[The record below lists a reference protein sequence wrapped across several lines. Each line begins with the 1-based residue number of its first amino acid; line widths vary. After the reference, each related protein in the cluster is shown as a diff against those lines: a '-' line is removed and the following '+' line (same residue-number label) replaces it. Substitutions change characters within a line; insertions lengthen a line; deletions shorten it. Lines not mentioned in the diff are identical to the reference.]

1 MPYLWKVFAERSID
15 MLALASVPAGIT
27 PDISW
32 VDYLIIAV
40 YFVVTLGIGFVL
52 RTRMISSEDF
62 FLSGRSLPSWVTGLA
77 FVGANLGALEIL
89 GMGANAAQYGILQAH
104 FYWIGAIPAM
114 VFVAIFMMPF
124 YYGSKTHS
132 VPGFLK
138 LRYNEATRGFNAI
151 SFAVLTLLTSGI
163 NMYAAALVFNVLLGW
178 DLNACIWL
186 AAVFITVYIGL
197 GGLTSSIYNETLQF
211 FLIVAG
217 LLPLTIIGLVNVG
230 GWSGLE
236 AKVNN
241 PAFFHLWAG
250 TATNNNPFGVNFIG
264 IILGLGFVL
273 SFGYWCTDF
282 LVVQRALA
290 AEDEAAAERTPLIA
304 AFPKLFFPF
313 LAIIPG
319 LIILSVLPHLG
330 HGGGFENSYNMAIPF
345 AMVHYFPSG
354 LLGLGLTALL
364 ASFMSG
370 MAGNVTAFN
379 TVWTYDIYRSYINR
393 NAPDRHYL
401 QMGRVVTVVGIL
413 LSVGTAYL
421 AGGFNS
427 IMDYVQT
434 LFSIFNAPLL
444 ATFLLG
450 MFWRRTTPWGGFW
463 GLLVGTVVSIALWV
477 GEQFLHLYSF
487 GSSEGSSMW
496 RAFIAWAVC
505 FVVTIVVSFFTKPRP
520 DVELKGLVYSLTP
533 KAERVQTVWYKR
545 PLVLVAG
552 IAVIFIAFNIIFW

>member
-1 MPYLWKVFAERSID
+1 
-15 MLALASVPAGIT
+15 MLALATMQARPT
-27 PDISW
+27 PNIGW
-32 VDYLIIAV
+32 VDYLIIGI
-40 YFVVTLGIGFVL
+40 YFVATIGIGFVL
-52 RTRMISSEDF
+52 RTRMRTSEDF

-114 VFVAIFMMPF
+114 IFVAIFMMPF
-124 YYGSKTHS
+124 YYGSRTHS

-138 LRYNEATRGFNAI
+138 LRYNEATRGFNALT
-151 SFAVLTLLTSGI
+151 FAILTLLTSGI

-178 DLNACIWL
+178 SLNACIWL
-186 AAVFITVYIGL
+186 AALFIMAYILL

-217 LLPLTIIGLVNVG
+217 LLPLTIVGLINVG
-230 GWSGLE
+230 GWSGLQ

-250 TATNNNPFGVNFIG
+250 TAGNNNPFGVNFIG

-290 AEDEAAAERTPLIA
+290 SEDMAAAQRTPLIA
-304 AFPKLFFPF
+304 TFPKLFFPF

-319 LIILSVLPHLG
+319 LIILSVLPNLG
-330 HGGGFENSYNMAIPF
+330 HGGGFQNSYNMAIPF

-379 TVWTYDIYRSYINR
+379 TVWTYDIYRSYIKR
-393 NAPDRHYL
+393 DAEDRHYL
-401 QMGRVVTVVGIL
+401 RMGRIVTVVGIV

-421 AGGFNS
+421 ASSFNS
-427 IMDYVQT
+427 IM
-434 LFSIFNAPLL
+434 
-444 ATFLLG
+444 
-450 MFWRRTTPWGGFW
+450 
-463 GLLVGTVVSIALWV
+463 
-477 GEQFLHLYSF
+477 
-487 GSSEGSSMW
+487 
-496 RAFIAWAVC
+496 
-505 FVVTIVVSFFTKPRP
+505 
-520 DVELKGLVYSLTP
+520 
-533 KAERVQTVWYKR
+533 
-545 PLVLVAG
+545 
-552 IAVIFIAFNIIFW
+552 

>member
-1 MPYLWKVFAERSID
+1 MV
-15 MLALASVPAGIT
+15 ALASLQARVTANVG
-27 PDISW
+27 W
-32 VDYLIIAV
+32 VDYLIIAI
-40 YFVVTLGIGFVL
+40 YFAVTLGIGFAL
-52 RTRMISSEDF
+52 RTRMRTSEDF

-89 GMGANAAQYGILQAH
+89 GMGANAAQYGMLQAH

-114 VFVAIFMMPF
+114 IFVAIFMMPF

-151 SFAVLTLLTSGI
+151 SFGVLTVLTSGI

-178 DLNACIWL
+178 SLNACIWL
-186 AAVFITVYIGL
+186 AAVFIMVYILL
-197 GGLTSSIYNETLQF
+197 GGLSSSIYNETLQF
-211 FLIVAG
+211 FLIVLG
-217 LLPLTIIGLVNVG
+217 LLPLTIIGLISVG
-230 GWSGLE
+230 GWSGLQ
-236 AKVNN
+236 ARISN

-250 TATNNNPFGVNFIG
+250 TAGSNNPFGVNFIG
-264 IILGLGFVL
+264 IVLGLGFVL

-304 AFPKLFFPF
+304 TFPKLFFPF
-313 LAIIPG
+313 IAIVPG
-319 LIILSVLPHLG
+319 LIILSVLPGLG

-379 TVWTYDIYRSYINR
+379 TVWTYDIYRSYIKR
-393 NAPDRHYL
+393 DAPDAHYL
-401 QMGRVVTVVGIL
+401 WMGRVITVVGIL
-413 LSVGTAYL
+413 LSVGTAYI
-421 AGGFNS
+421 AASFTS
-427 IMDYVQT
+427 IMDYVQA

-450 MFWRRTTPWGGFW
+450 MFWRRTTPWGGFV
-463 GLLVGTVVSIALWV
+463 GLVTGTFVSIALWIT
-477 GEQFLHLYSF
+477 EQLMHLYSF

-496 RAFIAWAVC
+496 RALIAWAIC
-505 FVVTIVVSFFTKPRP
+505 FVVTIGVSLFTAPKP
-520 DVELKGLVYSLTP
+520 DTELKGLVYSLTP
-533 KAERVQTVWYKR
+533 KAEVKETVWYKR
-545 PLVLVAG
+545 PLVLAAVAL
-552 IAVIFIAFNIIFW
+552 VILIVFNILFF

>member
-1 MPYLWKVFAERSID
+1 MFV
-15 MLALASVPAGIT
+15 LAALQVRIT
-27 PDISW
+27 PNVSW
-32 VDYLIIAV
+32 VDYLIIAL
-40 YFVVTLGIGFVL
+40 YFAVTLGIGFTL
-52 RTRMISSEDF
+52 RARMKSSEDF
-62 FLSGRSLPSWVTGLA
+62 FLAGRSLPSWVTGLA

-114 VFVAIFMMPF
+114 IFVAIFMMPF
-124 YYGSKTHS
+124 YYGSKAHS

-138 LRYNEATRGFNAI
+138 LRYNEATRGFNAL

-163 NMYAAALVFNVLLGW
+163 NMYAAALVFNLLLGW
-178 DLNACIWL
+178 SLNACIL
-186 AAVFITVYIGL
+186 LSALFIMVYILL
-197 GGLTSSIYNETLQF
+197 GGLSSSIYNETLQF

-217 LLPLTIIGLVNVG
+217 LLPVTIIGLINVG
-230 GWSGLE
+230 GLAGLK

-264 IILGLGFVL
+264 IVLGLGFVL

-313 LAIIPG
+313 LAIAPG
-319 LIILSVLPHLG
+319 LIILSVLPQLG
-330 HGGGFENSYNMAIPF
+330 HGGGYGNSYNMAIPF
-345 AMVHYFPSG
+345 AMAHYLPSG
-354 LLGLGLTALL
+354 VLGLGLTALI

-379 TVWTYDIYRSYINR
+379 TVWTYDIYRSYIR
-393 NAPDRHYL
+393 RDAPDAHYL
-401 QMGRVVTVVGIL
+401 WMGRVVTVVGLIL
-413 LSVGTAYL
+413 SIGTAYI
-421 AGGFNS
+421 ASNFNS
-427 IMDYVQT
+427 IMDYVQA

-463 GLLVGTVVSIALWV
+463 GLLIGTILSIILWV
-477 GEQFLHLYSF
+477 GEQFMHLFSF

-496 RAFIAWAVC
+496 RALIAWGTC
-505 FVVTIVVSFFTKPRP
+505 FVLTIVVSLFTTRKPEG
-520 DVELKGLVYSLTP
+520 ELKGLVYGLTE
-533 KAERVQTVWYKR
+533 KVEVKETVWYKR
-545 PLVLVAG
+545 PLVLVGA
-552 IAVIFIAFNIIFW
+552 ITVIFIALNVIFF

>member
-1 MPYLWKVFAERSID
+1 MF
-15 MLALASVPAGIT
+15 ALASLQAREAPNVG
-27 PDISW
+27 W
-32 VDYLIIAV
+32 VDYLIIGI
-40 YFVVTLGIGFVL
+40 YFVVTLGIGFAL
-52 RTRMISSEDF
+52 RTRMKSAADF

-114 VFVAIFMMPF
+114 IFVAIFMMPF

-138 LRYNEATRGFNAI
+138 LRYNEPTRGFNAVTFGI
-151 SFAVLTLLTSGI
+151 LTLLTSGI

-178 DLNACIWL
+178 SLNACIWL
-186 AAVFITVYIGL
+186 AALFIMVYILL

-217 LLPLTIIGLVNVG
+217 LLPLTILGLINVG

-264 IILGLGFVL
+264 IVLGLGFVL

-290 AEDEAAAERTPLIA
+290 AENMAAAQRTPLIA
-304 AFPKLFFPF
+304 TFPKLFFPV
-313 LAIIPG
+313 LAIAPG
-319 LIILSVLPHLG
+319 LIILSVLPGLG

-364 ASFMSG
+364 AAFMSG

-379 TVWTYDIYRSYINR
+379 TVWTYDLYRSYIR
-393 NAPDRHYL
+393 RDAPDTHYL
-401 QMGRVVTVVGIL
+401 WMGRVVTVVGIL
-413 LSVGTAYL
+413 LSIGAAYL
-421 AGGFNS
+421 AQGFNS
-427 IMDYVQT
+427 IMDYVQV
-434 LFSIFNAPLL
+434 LFSVVNAPLL

-463 GLLVGTVVSIALWV
+463 GLIVGTVSSLFLWV
-477 GEQFLHLYSF
+477 GEQFLHLFSF

-496 RAFIAWAVC
+496 RALIAFVIC
-505 FVVTIVVSFFTKPRP
+505 FVVTIAVSLFTQPKPE
-520 DVELKGLVYSLTP
+520 VELKGLVYSLTP
-533 KAERVQTVWYKR
+533 KVEAVETVWYKK
-545 PLVLVAG
+545 PLVLA
-552 IAVIFIAFNIIFW
+552 AAALVILVVLNIIFW

>member
-1 MPYLWKVFAERSID
+1 MFT
-15 MLALASVPAGIT
+15 LASLQAARAT
-27 PDISW
+27 PDVGW
-32 VDYLIIAV
+32 VDYLIIGI

-52 RTRMISSEDF
+52 RKRMRSSEDF
-62 FLSGRSLPSWVTGLA
+62 FLAGRSLPSWVTGLA

-114 VFVAIFMMPF
+114 LFVAIFMMPF
-124 YYGSKTHS
+124 YYGSKAHS

-138 LRYNEATRGFNAI
+138 MRYNEATRGFNAI

-178 DLNACIWL
+178 SLNACIWL
-186 AAVFITVYIGL
+186 AALFIMTYILL

-217 LLPLTIIGLVNVG
+217 LLPLTIVGLINVG
-230 GWSGLE
+230 GWSGLQ

-250 TATNNNPFGVNFIG
+250 TAGNSNPFGVNFIG

-290 AEDEAAAERTPLIA
+290 AENQAAAERTPLIA

-319 LIILSVLPHLG
+319 LIVLSVLPNLG
-330 HGGGFENSYNMAIPF
+330 HGGGFQNSYNMAIPF

-379 TVWTYDIYRSYINR
+379 TVWTYDLYRSYIKR
-393 NAPDRHYL
+393 DAEDTHYL
-401 QMGRVVTVVGIL
+401 WMGRIVTVVGIV

-421 AGGFNS
+421 ASSFNS
-427 IMDYVQT
+427 IMDYVQV
-434 LFSIFNAPLL
+434 LFSVFNAPLL

-450 MFWRRTTPWGGFW
+450 MFWKRTTPWGGFW
-463 GLLVGTVVSIALWV
+463 GLFVGTFISIFLWV
-477 GEQFLHLYSF
+477 GEQFLHLFSL

-496 RAFIAWAVC
+496 RALIAWSVC
-505 FVVTIVVSFFTKPRP
+505 FVVTIVVSLFTAPKPET
-520 DVELKGLVYSLTP
+520 ELKGLVYSLTP
-533 KAERVQTVWYKR
+533 KAEVVETVWYKR
-545 PLVLVAG
+545 PIVLAGVAL
-552 IAVIFIAFNIIFW
+552 VIFAAFNIIFF

>member
-1 MPYLWKVFAERSID
+1 MFT
-15 MLALASVPAGIT
+15 LAMMQAREVPNVG
-27 PDISW
+27 W
-32 VDYLIIAV
+32 VDYLIIGI
-40 YFVVTLGIGFVL
+40 YFVVTLGIGFAL
-52 RTRMISSEDF
+52 RTRMKSSDDF

-104 FYWIGAIPAM
+104 FYWIGAILAM

-138 LRYNEATRGFNAI
+138 LRYNEPTRGFNAVTFGI
-151 SFAVLTLLTSGI
+151 LTLLTSGI

-178 DLNACIWL
+178 SLNACIWL
-186 AAVFITVYIGL
+186 AALFIMVYILL

-217 LLPLTIIGLVNVG
+217 LLPLTILGLINVG

-264 IILGLGFVL
+264 IVLGLGFVL

-290 AEDEAAAERTPLIA
+290 AEDMAAAQRTPLIA
-304 AFPKLFFPF
+304 TFPKLFFPV
-313 LAIIPG
+313 LAIAPG
-319 LIILSVLPHLG
+319 LIILSVLPGLG

-364 ASFMSG
+364 AAFMSG

-379 TVWTYDIYRSYINR
+379 TVWTYDLYRSYIKR
-393 NAPDRHYL
+393 DAPDTHYL
-401 QMGRVVTVVGIL
+401 WMGRVVTVVGIL
-413 LSVGTAYL
+413 LSVGAAYL
-421 AGGFNS
+421 AQGFNS
-427 IMDYVQT
+427 IMDYVQV
-434 LFSIFNAPLL
+434 LFSVVNAPLL

-463 GLLVGTVVSIALWV
+463 GLIVGTVSSLFLWI
-477 GEQFLHLYSF
+477 GEQFLHLFSF

-496 RAFIAWAVC
+496 RALIAFVIC
-505 FVVTIVVSFFTKPRP
+505 FVVTIAVSLFTQPKP

-533 KAERVQTVWYKR
+533 KAEAVETVWYKK
-545 PLVLVAG
+545 PLVLGA
-552 IAVIFIAFNIIFW
+552 AALVILVVLNIIFW

>member
-1 MPYLWKVFAERSID
+1 
-15 MLALASVPAGIT
+15 
-27 PDISW
+27 
-32 VDYLIIAV
+32 
-40 YFVVTLGIGFVL
+40 
-52 RTRMISSEDF
+52 
-62 FLSGRSLPSWVTGLA
+62 
-77 FVGANLGALEIL
+77 
-89 GMGANAAQYGILQAH
+89 MGANAAQYGILQAH

-114 VFVAIFMMPF
+114 IFVAIFMMPF
-124 YYGSKTHS
+124 YYGSKAHS

-163 NMYAAALVFNVLLGW
+163 NMYAATLVFNVLLGW
-178 DLNACIWL
+178 SLNASIWA
-186 AAVFITVYIGL
+186 AAVFIMAYILL

-217 LLPLTIIGLVNVG
+217 LLPLTIVGLINVG
-230 GWSGLE
+230 GWSGLQ
-236 AKVNN
+236 AKVHN
-241 PAFFHLWAG
+241 PAFFHLWTG

-264 IILGLGFVL
+264 IVLGLGFVL

-304 AFPKLFFPF
+304 TFPKLFFPF

-319 LIILSVLPHLG
+319 LIVLSVLPQLG

-345 AMVHYFPSG
+345 AMVHYFPNG

-379 TVWTYDIYRSYINR
+379 TVWTYDIYRSYIKR
-393 NAPDRHYL
+393 DAPDRHYL
-401 QMGRVVTVVGIL
+401 QMGRIVTVVGVV

-421 AGGFNS
+421 ASNFNS
-427 IMDYVQT
+427 IMDYVQA

-450 MFWRRTTPWGGFW
+450 MFWRRTTSWGGFW
-463 GLLVGTVVSIALWV
+463 GLLIGTIISIVLWV
-477 GEQFLHLYSF
+477 GEQFMHLFSL

-496 RAFIAWAVC
+496 RAVIAFVTC
-505 FVVTIVVSFFTKPRP
+505 FVITVTVSLFTERKT
-520 DVELKGLVYSLTP
+520 DGELKGQVYGLTQ
-533 KAERVQTVWYKR
+533 RVQVNETVWYKR
-545 PLVLVAG
+545 PLV
-552 IAVIFIAFNIIFW
+552 

>member
-1 MPYLWKVFAERSID
+1 
-15 MLALASVPAGIT
+15 
-27 PDISW
+27 
-32 VDYLIIAV
+32 
-40 YFVVTLGIGFVL
+40 
-52 RTRMISSEDF
+52 
-62 FLSGRSLPSWVTGLA
+62 
-77 FVGANLGALEIL
+77 
-89 GMGANAAQYGILQAH
+89 MGANAAQYGVLQAH

-114 VFVAIFMMPF
+114 IFVAIFMMPF
-124 YYGSKTHS
+124 YYGSKAHS

-138 LRYNEATRGFNAI
+138 LRYNEATRGFNAA

-178 DLNACIWL
+178 SLPACIWL
-186 AAVFITVYIGL
+186 SALFIMVYIIL

-217 LLPLTIIGLVNVG
+217 LLPLSIVGLINVG
-230 GWSGLE
+230 GWSGLQ

-250 TATNNNPFGVNFIG
+250 TGGNNNPFGVNFIG
-264 IILGLGFVL
+264 IVLGLGFVL

-313 LAIIPG
+313 LAIVPG
-319 LIILSVLPHLG
+319 LIAISVFPHLLG
-330 HGGGFENSYNMAIPF
+330 PGGSFETSYNMAIPYT
-345 AMVHYFPSG
+345 MVHFFPSG

-379 TVWTYDIYRSYINR
+379 TVWTYDLYRSYIKR
-393 NAPDRHYL
+393 DAPDTHYL
-401 QMGRVVTVVGIL
+401 WMGRVITVVGIL
-413 LSVGTAYL
+413 LSVGTAYI
-421 AGGFNS
+421 ASNFNS
-427 IMDYVQT
+427 IMDYVQV
-434 LFSIFNAPLL
+434 LFSVFNAPLL

-450 MFWRRTTPWGGFW
+450 MFWSRTTPWGGFW
-463 GLLVGTVVSIALWV
+463 GLLLGTLSSISLWV
-477 GEQFLHLYSF
+477 GEQFLHLFSL

-496 RAFIAWAVC
+496 RALIAWGIC
-505 FVVTIVVSFFTKPRP
+505 FVVTIVVSLFTQPKP

-533 KAERVQTVWYKR
+533 KVKAAKTVWYKR
-545 PLVLVAG
+545 PMVLA
-552 IAVIFIAFNIIFW
+552 AIAFAILVVLNIIFF

>member
-1 MPYLWKVFAERSID
+1 MFTFAAINAAHETANI
-15 MLALASVPAGIT
+15 G
-27 PDISW
+27 W
-32 VDYLIIAV
+32 VDYLVIGI

-52 RTRMISSEDF
+52 RTRMKSSEDF

-89 GMGANAAQYGILQAH
+89 GMGANAAQYGVLQAH

-114 VFVAIFMMPF
+114 LFVAIFMMPF
-124 YYGSKTHS
+124 YYGSKAHS

-138 LRYNEATRGFNAI
+138 LRYNEATRGFNAA

-178 DLNACIWL
+178 SLPACIWL
-186 AAVFITVYIGL
+186 SALFIMVYIML

-217 LLPLTIIGLVNVG
+217 LLPLSIVGLINVG
-230 GWSGLE
+230 GWSGLQ

-264 IILGLGFVL
+264 IVLGLGFVL

-290 AEDEAAAERTPLIA
+290 AEDEAAAQRTPLIA

-313 LAIIPG
+313 LAIVPG
-319 LIILSVLPHLG
+319 LIVLSVLPGLG

-379 TVWTYDIYRSYINR
+379 TVWTYDIYRSYIR
-393 NAPDRHYL
+393 RDAPDRHYL
-401 QMGRVVTVVGIL
+401 QMGRIITVVGIL

-421 AGGFNS
+421 ASNFNS
-427 IMDYVQT
+427 IMDYVQV
-434 LFSIFNAPLL
+434 LFSVFNAPLL

-450 MFWRRTTPWGGFW
+450 MFWKRTTPWGGFW
-463 GLLVGTVVSIALWV
+463 GLLVGTLSSIALWV
-477 GEQFLHLYSF
+477 GEQFLHLFSL

-496 RAFIAWAVC
+496 RALIAWGIC
-505 FVVTIVVSFFTKPRP
+505 FVVTIVVSLFTVRKEEG
-520 DVELKGLVYSLTP
+520 ELKGLVYSLTP
-533 KAERVQTVWYKR
+533 KVKAPKTVWYKR
-545 PLVLVAG
+545 PMILAGVAFVILVVL
-552 IAVIFIAFNIIFW
+552 NIIFF